1 MILRRLVTAL
11 SKQSWLTLV
20 LELVVVVVGIFL
32 GLQVDSW
39 NDARKD
45 RVLEQQY
52 LASLKADFQAD
63 IEELDEAIALAKSR
77 AQLGRLL
84 ISSIDTDRVE
94 GDPNEFIWAVYS
106 SFLLN
111 YPSYTR
117 ATINDLLS
125 TGNLQL
131 LQDANLKA
139 AVAEYYTDIEYREQ
153 WKINWREAQ
162 IAMEHTLPHLLDFDV
177 REAGLLRYSGG
188 PDWITKEFQFDSSV
202 AEQILRRIIEHPQA
216 KGQIE
221 NMTRIQDT
229 MYLILT
235 ANKEH
240 AMSLVESLSQ

>member
-11 SKQSWLTLV
+11 RKQSWLTLV

-39 NDARKD
+39 NEARKD

-52 LASLKADFQAD
+52 VVSLKADFQAD

-84 ISSIDTDRVE
+84 ISSIDKGRVE

-111 YPSYTR
+111 FPSYTR

-139 AVAEYYTDIEYREQ
+139 AVAEYYTDIEYGEQ

-162 IAMEHTLPHLLDFDV
+162 IDMERTLPHLLDFDV
-177 REAGLLRYSGG
+177 REAGLLRYTGG
-188 PDWITKEFQFDSSV
+188 PDWITEEFQFDSSV
-202 AEQILRRIIEHPQA
+202 AELVLRRIIEHPQA

-221 NMTRIQDT
+221 NMTRVQDT
-229 MYLILT
+229 MYLTLT
-235 ANKEH
+235 NIKQRAV
-240 AMSLVESLSQ
+240 ALVESL

>member
-162 IAMEHTLPHLLDFDV
+162 IAMEQTLPHLLDFDV

>member
-11 SKQSWLTLV
+11 RKQSWLTLV

-39 NDARKD
+39 NEARKD

-52 LASLKADFQAD
+52 LASLKADFQTD

-77 AQLGRLL
+77 AQIGRLL
-84 ISSIDTDRVE
+84 ISSIDKDRVE
-94 GDPNEFIWAVYS
+94 GDPSEFIWAVYS

-139 AVAEYYTDIEYREQ
+139 AVAEYYTDIE
-153 WKINWREAQ
+153 
-162 IAMEHTLPHLLDFDV
+162 
-177 REAGLLRYSGG
+177 
-188 PDWITKEFQFDSSV
+188 
-202 AEQILRRIIEHPQA
+202 
-216 KGQIE
+216 
-221 NMTRIQDT
+221 
-229 MYLILT
+229 
-235 ANKEH
+235 
-240 AMSLVESLSQ
+240 

>member
-11 SKQSWLTLV
+11 RKQSWLTLV
-20 LELVVVVVGIFL
+20 LELVVVMVGIFL

-63 IEELDEAIALAKSR
+63 IEELDGAIALAESR

-84 ISSIDTDRVE
+84 ISSIDKGRVE

-162 IAMEHTLPHLLDFDV
+162 IDMERTLPHLLDFDV
-177 REAGLLRYSGG
+177 REAGLLRYNGG
-188 PDWITKEFQFDSSV
+188 PDWITKEFQFDSPV
-202 AEQILRRIIEHPQA
+202 AEQVLRRIIEHPQA

-229 MYLILT
+229 MCLILT
-235 ANKEH
+235 AIKED
-240 AMSLVESLSQ
+240 AVALVESL

>member
-11 SKQSWLTLV
+11 RKQSWLTVV

-39 NDARKD
+39 NEARKD

-52 LASLKADFQAD
+52 VASLKADFQAD

-77 AQLGRLL
+77 ALLDRLL
-84 ISSIDTDRVE
+84 ISTIDKGRVE
-94 GDPNEFIWAVYS
+94 GDPNEFIWAVFS

-111 YPSYTR
+111 FPSYTR

-131 LQDANLKA
+131 LQDSNLKA

-153 WKINWREAQ
+153 WKTNWREMQ

-177 REAGLLRYSGG
+177 VEAGLLRYTGG
-188 PDWITKEFQFDSSV
+188 PDWITEEFQFDSSV
-202 AEQILRRIIEHPQA
+202 AEQVLRRIIEHPQA

-221 NMTRIQDT
+221 NMTRVQDT
-229 MYLILT
+229 MYLNLT
-235 ANKEH
+235 DIKER
-240 AMSLVESLSQ
+240 AVALVESL

>member
-11 SKQSWLTLV
+11 RKQSWLTLV
-20 LELVVVVVGIFL
+20 LELVVVMVGIFL

-52 LASLKADFQAD
+52 LASLKANFQAD
-63 IEELDEAIALAKSR
+63 IEELDGAIALAESR

-84 ISSIDTDRVE
+84 ISSIDKGRVE

-162 IAMEHTLPHLLDFDV
+162 IDMERTLPHLLDFDV
-177 REAGLLRYSGG
+177 REAGLLRYNGG
-188 PDWITKEFQFDSSV
+188 PDWITKEFQFDSPV
-202 AEQILRRIIEHPQA
+202 AEQVLRRIIEHPQA

-235 ANKEH
+235 AIK
-240 AMSLVESLSQ
+240 ADSVALVESL

>member
-11 SKQSWLTLV
+11 RKQSWLTLV

-63 IEELDEAIALAKSR
+63 IEELDGAIALAESR

-84 ISSIDTDRVE
+84 ISSIDKGRVE

-162 IAMEHTLPHLLDFDV
+162 IDMERTLPHLLDFDV
-177 REAGLLRYSGG
+177 REAGLLRYNGG
-188 PDWITKEFQFDSSV
+188 PDWITKEFQFDSPV
-202 AEQILRRIIEHPQA
+202 AEQVLRRIIEHPQA

-235 ANKEH
+235 AIK
-240 AMSLVESLSQ
+240 ADSVALVESL

>member
-11 SKQSWLTLV
+11 RKQSWLTVV

-52 LASLKADFQAD
+52 VASLKADFQAD
-63 IEELDEAIALAKSR
+63 IQELDEAIALAKSR
-77 AQLGRLL
+77 ALLDRLI
-84 ISSIDTDRVE
+84 ISTIDKGRVE

-153 WKINWREAQ
+153 WKTNWREMQ
-162 IAMEHTLPHLLDFDV
+162 IALEHTMPHLLDFHV
-177 REAGLLRYSGG
+177 VEAGSLRYSGG

-202 AEQILRRIIEHPQA
+202 AEQVLRRIIEHPKA

-229 MYLILT
+229 MYLILIAT
-235 ANKEH
+235 KEH
-240 AMSLVESLSQ
+240 AVALAESL

>member
-11 SKQSWLTLV
+11 RKQSWLTLV
-20 LELVVVVVGIFL
+20 LELVVVMVGIFL

-63 IEELDEAIALAKSR
+63 IEELDGAIALAESR

-84 ISSIDTDRVE
+84 ISSIDKGRVE

-162 IAMEHTLPHLLDFDV
+162 IDMERTLPHLLDFDV
-177 REAGLLRYSGG
+177 REAGLLRYNGG
-188 PDWITKEFQFDSSV
+188 PDWITKEFQFDSPV
-202 AEQILRRIIEHPQA
+202 AEQVLRRIIEHPQA

-235 ANKEH
+235 AIK
-240 AMSLVESLSQ
+240 ADSVALVESL

>member
-11 SKQSWLTLV
+11 REQSWLTLV

-63 IEELDEAIALAKSR
+63 IEELDEAIALAESR
-77 AQLGRLL
+77 ALLDRLL
-84 ISSIDTDRVE
+84 ISTIDKGRVE
-94 GDPNEFIWAVYS
+94 GDPNEFIWAVFS

-111 YPSYTR
+111 FPSYTR

-131 LQDANLKA
+131 LQDSNLKA

-153 WKINWREAQ
+153 WKTNWREMQ

-177 REAGLLRYSGG
+177 REAGLLRYTGG
-188 PDWITKEFQFDSSV
+188 PDWITEEFQFDSSV
-202 AEQILRRIIEHPQA
+202 AEQVLRRIIEHPQA

-221 NMTRIQDT
+221 NMTRVQDT
-229 MYLILT
+229 LYLTLT
-235 ANKEH
+235 NIKQGAV
-240 AMSLVESLSQ
+240 ALVESL

>member
-11 SKQSWLTLV
+11 RKQSWLTLV

-39 NDARKD
+39 NEARKD

-63 IEELDEAIALAKSR
+63 IEELDEAIALAESR

-84 ISSIDTDRVE
+84 ISSIDKSRVE
-94 GDPNEFIWAVYS
+94 GDPNEFIWAVFS
-106 SFLLN
+106 SHLLN

-139 AVAEYYTDIEYREQ
+139 AVAEYYTDIE
-153 WKINWREAQ
+153 
-162 IAMEHTLPHLLDFDV
+162 
-177 REAGLLRYSGG
+177 
-188 PDWITKEFQFDSSV
+188 
-202 AEQILRRIIEHPQA
+202 
-216 KGQIE
+216 
-221 NMTRIQDT
+221 
-229 MYLILT
+229 
-235 ANKEH
+235 
-240 AMSLVESLSQ
+240 